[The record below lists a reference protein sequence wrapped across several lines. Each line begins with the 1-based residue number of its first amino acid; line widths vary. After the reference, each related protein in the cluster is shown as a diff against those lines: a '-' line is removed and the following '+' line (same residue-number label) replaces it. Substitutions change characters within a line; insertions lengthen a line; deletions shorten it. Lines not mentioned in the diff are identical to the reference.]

1 MAVTITSVLAS
12 VVCVAA
18 LRWAWGV
25 LNWVWF
31 RPTRVERCLRQ
42 QGFAGKPYR
51 FLVGDW
57 KENTDMLKETRTKPI
72 GLSDAILPRVMPFL
86 HQLVKDYG
94 KNSFMWIGSKPRVN
108 IMNPDQIRDVF
119 MKINEYQKPSH
130 PQLKLLT
137 CGLVSHEGEKWAKH
151 RKIINPAFHQ
161 ERLKLMIPAFYES
174 CSEMINKWEKVV
186 SVDDRPCE
194 LDVWPYLQSLSCDA
208 ISRTSFGS
216 NYKEGKRIFDLIK
229 KQTDL
234 TFHVILRAIII
245 PGYRFLPIQSNRRLK
260 AIDKEIKA
268 SLKALIN
275 KREKAMSAGEDTKN
289 DLLDLLLESN
299 LSEIKAHGNTK
310 SVGMSSEDVVEECKI
325 FYFAGQETTSVLLT
339 WTMILLAQYPDW
351 QARAREEVA
360 QVFGNKKPDFDGLN
374 HLKVVTMILYEVLR
388 LYPPVTLV
396 NRDVH
401 EEIKLGNLLLP
412 AGVQVSV
419 PAILLHQDPELW
431 GDDASEFKPERFAEG
446 VSKATKSQFS
456 FLPFGGGPR
465 ICIGQNF
472 ALIEAKMA
480 LAMVLRHYSFE
491 LSPSYIHAPI
501 TVVTLQPQHGAPMIL
516 LTITSVL
523 ASIVCVAVLRWAWGV
538 LNWVW
543 FRPKRV
549 ERCLRQQGFAGKPYR
564 VLVGDW
570 KESSDMLQEARTKPI
585 GLSDAI
591 LPRVMPFLHQLVK
604 DYGKNSFMWIGPKPR
619 VNIMNPDQIRDIFMK
634 TNEYQKPTHPQLKP
648 LACGLASH
656 EGEKWAKHR
665 KIINPAFHQ
674 EKLKLMIPALYESCS
689 EMINKWEKVVS
700 VDDRP
705 CELDVWPY
713 LQSLSCDA
721 ISRTSFGSNYK
732 EGKRIFDL
740 IKELTDLIY
749 PEWQEHAR
757 EEVVQVFG
765 NRKPDFDG
773 LNHLKVVTMILYE
786 VLRLYPPVI
795 LLNRDVHE
803 EIKLGNVLLP
813 AGVQVAVPT
822 ILLHQDPKLWGDDA
836 SEFKPER
843 FAEGVS
849 KATKSQVSFLPFGW
863 GPRICIG
870 QNFALI
876 EAKMALAMILR
887 HYSFELSPSY
897 IHAPRTI
904 ITLQPQ
910 HGAPMILR
918 KL

>member
-1 MAVTITSVLAS
+1 MAVA
-12 VVCVAA
+12 
-18 LRWAWGV
+18 
-25 LNWVWF
+25 
-31 RPTRVERCLRQ
+31 
-42 QGFAGKPYR
+42 
-51 FLVGDW
+51 
-57 KENTDMLKETRTKPI
+57 
-72 GLSDAILPRVMPFL
+72 
-86 HQLVKDYG
+86 
-94 KNSFMWIGSKPRVN
+94 
-108 IMNPDQIRDVF
+108 
-119 MKINEYQKPSH
+119 
-130 PQLKLLT
+130 
-137 CGLVSHEGEKWAKH
+137 
-151 RKIINPAFHQ
+151 
-161 ERLKLMIPAFYES
+161 
-174 CSEMINKWEKVV
+174 
-186 SVDDRPCE
+186 
-194 LDVWPYLQSLSCDA
+194 
-208 ISRTSFGS
+208 
-216 NYKEGKRIFDLIK
+216 
-229 KQTDL
+229 
-234 TFHVILRAIII
+234 
-245 PGYRFLPIQSNRRLK
+245 
-260 AIDKEIKA
+260 
-268 SLKALIN
+268 
-275 KREKAMSAGEDTKN
+275 
-289 DLLDLLLESN
+289 
-299 LSEIKAHGNTK
+299 
-310 SVGMSSEDVVEECKI
+310 
-325 FYFAGQETTSVLLT
+325 
-339 WTMILLAQYPDW
+339 
-351 QARAREEVA
+351 
-360 QVFGNKKPDFDGLN
+360 
-374 HLKVVTMILYEVLR
+374 
-388 LYPPVTLV
+388 
-396 NRDVH
+396 
-401 EEIKLGNLLLP
+401 
-412 AGVQVSV
+412 
-419 PAILLHQDPELW
+419 
-431 GDDASEFKPERFAEG
+431 
-446 VSKATKSQFS
+446 
-456 FLPFGGGPR
+456 
-465 ICIGQNF
+465 
-472 ALIEAKMA
+472 
-480 LAMVLRHYSFE
+480 
-491 LSPSYIHAPI
+491 
-501 TVVTLQPQHGAPMIL
+501 
-516 LTITSVL
+516 ITSVL
-523 ASIVCVAVLRWAWGV
+523 ASIVCVAALRWAWGV

-585 GLSDAI
+585 GLSDDI
-591 LPRVMPFLHQLVK
+591 LPRVMPFLHQMVK

-619 VNIMNPDQIRDIFMK
+619 VNIMNPDQIRDVFMK
-634 TNEYQKPTHPQLKP
+634 INEYQKPTHPQLKP

-674 EKLKLMIPALYESCS
+674 QKLKLMIPALYESCS

-740 IKELTDLIY
+740 LKELTDLTIHTILRAIIIPGYRFLPIQSNRRLKAIDKEIKASIKALINKREKAMSAGEDTKNDLLDMLLESNLSEIQAHGNTKCVGMSSEDVVDECKIFYFAGQETTSVLLTWTMILLAQY
-749 PEWQEHAR
+749 PDWQEHAR

-765 NRKPDFDG
+765 NKKPDFDG

-795 LLNRDVHE
+795 LLNRDIHE
-803 EIKLGNVLLP
+803 EIKLGNLLLP
-813 AGVQVAVPT
+813 AGVQISVPA

-849 KATKSQVSFLPFGW
+849 KATKSQISFLPFGW

>member
-1 MAVTITSVLAS
+1 MAVTITSVLVS
-12 VVCVAA
+12 VVCVAV
-18 LRWAWGV
+18 LRWAWGF

-57 KENTDMLKETRTKPI
+57 KENTDMLKEARTKPI

-94 KNSFMWIGSKPRVN
+94 NNSFMWIGPKPRVN
-108 IMNPDQIRDVF
+108 IMNPDQIRDIF
-119 MKINEYQKPSH
+119 MKINEYQKPIH
-130 PQLKLLT
+130 PQLKPLT

-161 ERLKLMIPAFYES
+161 EKLKLMIPALYES

-194 LDVWPYLQSLSCDA
+194 MDVWPYLQSLSCDA

-229 KQTDL
+229 EQTNL
-234 TFHVILRAIII
+234 TFHVMLRAIII

-275 KREKAMSAGEDTKN
+275 KREEAMSAGEDTKN

-351 QARAREEVA
+351 QARAREEVV
-360 QVFGNKKPDFDGLN
+360 QVFGTKKPDFDGLN

-388 LYPPVTLV
+388 LYPPVTLL

-419 PAILLHQDPELW
+419 PTILLHQDPELW
-431 GDDASEFKPERFAEG
+431 GDDASK
-446 VSKATKSQFS
+446 
-456 FLPFGGGPR
+456 
-465 ICIGQNF
+465 
-472 ALIEAKMA
+472 
-480 LAMVLRHYSFE
+480 
-491 LSPSYIHAPI
+491 
-501 TVVTLQPQHGAPMIL
+501 
-516 LTITSVL
+516 
-523 ASIVCVAVLRWAWGV
+523 
-538 LNWVW
+538 
-543 FRPKRV
+543 
-549 ERCLRQQGFAGKPYR
+549 
-564 VLVGDW
+564 
-570 KESSDMLQEARTKPI
+570 
-585 GLSDAI
+585 
-591 LPRVMPFLHQLVK
+591 
-604 DYGKNSFMWIGPKPR
+604 
-619 VNIMNPDQIRDIFMK
+619 
-634 TNEYQKPTHPQLKP
+634 
-648 LACGLASH
+648 
-656 EGEKWAKHR
+656 
-665 KIINPAFHQ
+665 
-674 EKLKLMIPALYESCS
+674 
-689 EMINKWEKVVS
+689 
-700 VDDRP
+700 
-705 CELDVWPY
+705 
-713 LQSLSCDA
+713 
-721 ISRTSFGSNYK
+721 
-732 EGKRIFDL
+732 
-740 IKELTDLIY
+740 
-749 PEWQEHAR
+749 
-757 EEVVQVFG
+757 
-765 NRKPDFDG
+765 
-773 LNHLKVVTMILYE
+773 
-786 VLRLYPPVI
+786 
-795 LLNRDVHE
+795 
-803 EIKLGNVLLP
+803 
-813 AGVQVAVPT
+813 
-822 ILLHQDPKLWGDDA
+822 
-836 SEFKPER
+836 FKPER

-876 EAKMALAMILR
+876 EAKMALAMVLR
-887 HYSFELSPSY
+887 HYAFELSPSY
-897 IHAPRTI
+897 IHAPCTI
-904 ITLQPQ
+904 VTLQPQ
-910 HGAPMILR
+910 HSAPMILR